1 MSVSYKLS
9 RAGGAKA
16 ESKRER
22 LLNAATRCIVR
33 EGMAKSSMEAIAAE
47 AGVARITVYREFGS
61 RKALIEALIAYRAN
75 VFNTN
80 FAATAG
86 PFPDIASALEAF
98 FLASAKAVRT
108 TAVTAEFLRGPMVF
122 TKPGSA
128 LHEVTSTLWRP
139 WLERARN
146 EGQIRKNASF
156 SDAVEW
162 ILIVQHTL
170 CRLVIEAEE
179 PEEHMRAMIRSFIT
193 PAFQGP
199 RRR

>member
-1 MSVSYKLS
+1 MGVSYKLS
-9 RAGGAKA
+9 PAGGAKA

-22 LLNAATRCIVR
+22 LLNAATRCIAR

-61 RKALIEALIAYRAN
+61 RKALIEALIAHRAN
-75 VFNTN
+75 IFNAN
-80 FAATAG
+80 FAAAAG
-86 PFPDIASALEAF
+86 PFPDIAAALEAF
-98 FLASAKAVRT
+98 LLSAAKSVRT
-108 TAVTAEFLRGPMVF
+108 AAVTAEFLRGPMVF

-128 LHEVTSTLWRP
+128 LHEATSALWRP

-146 EGQIRKNASF
+146 EGHIRKNTSF
-156 SDAVEW
+156 ADAVEW

-170 CRLVIEAEE
+170 CRLAIETEE
-179 PEEHMRAMIRSFIT
+179 PEEHLKAMIRSFIA
-193 PAFQGP
+193 PAFQCQ